1 MAVVTV
7 NTFAPYATAKDYAE
21 ALYQRW
27 RIGTAQQEH
36 GILVLAVADGRQAT
50 VTVGR
55 SLLAVVSPQVV
66 EDVGKKYLEPAF
78 RGGRYGEGLYRATV
92 ALASVVQDIR
102 VVEPHRSRLKGLGV
116 VLTLFTS
123 FGALWF
129 LTGVIV
135 IPGIPP
141 PKVDLKGTGPYI
153 FLLTIFIGTK
163 LLLAILKPI
172 FRFGL
177 RGWFRTEADIFSVFQ
192 MFTHLAWIG
201 SIAFAGYILVGGN
214 LAEVGAIGGAV
225 VFGVLLF
232 ILQEPLLNCVGW
244 AVLMTRR
251 VYKLGDRIE
260 VDGTKGYVVGISLMN
275 TVVREFGGWMSR
287 DTFTGRYATIP
298 NKHVLVSEV
307 FNYTKDTPFIWTELL
322 VQITYESN
330 LQRAGDIVLGGC
342 GEVRVPRPVDVR
354 HHGTHS
360 PMEDEGFMGRNRGHL
375 LLSRVSQGVL
385 RERGDEEDPRQDR
398 ERASRRDRVS
408 PHGRRP
414 VQ

>member
-1 MAVVTV
+1 VAG
-7 NTFAPYATAKDYAE
+7 ATRSQLKS
-21 ALYQRW
+21 
-27 RIGTAQQEH
+27 IGYW
-36 GILVLAVADGRQAT
+36 
-50 VTVGR
+50 
-55 SLLAVVSPQVV
+55 LLAVI
-66 EDVGKKYLEPAF
+66 L
-78 RGGRYGEGLYRATV
+78 L
-92 ALASVVQDIR
+92 
-102 VVEPHRSRLKGLGV
+102 
-116 VLTLFTS
+116 

-330 LQRAGDIVLGGC
+330 LQRAGDIVLESANEIVGGLMRDNRAAVAEKYEFRDLSTYVITEPTLRWKMKDSWVEIAVIFFC
-342 GEVRVPRPVDVR
+342 PAYRKGYYESEVTKKILDRIANEPRV
-354 HHGTHS
+354 
-360 PMEDEGFMGRNRGHL
+360 EI
-375 LLSRVSQGVL
+375 
-385 RERGDEEDPRQDR
+385 
-398 ERASRRDRVS
+398 AY
-408 PHGRRP
+408 PHTVAVP
-414 VQ
+414 FSKTVPTATMPALH